1 MLRACLAVVFLCFSP
16 AWPGFA
22 QTAAEAE
29 FFEKKVRP
37 ALAKNCQGCH
47 NPRMKMAKLD
57 LSTAEGFAQ
66 GAESGPLFN
75 KAEPGKSLL
84 LRVTSYE
91 DRLKMPPTGKLPD
104 EQISDLREWVSMGAP
119 WPGAKPSGA
128 SVQVRKPSRTFSE
141 EERNYWAFQPLK
153 DRQPPAVKDT
163 AWARTPIDRFLLTRM
178 EEKNLKP
185 ALLAGKLTLLRR
197 VTYDLTGLPPTEKEM
212 QDYLADDSTEAFAK
226 VVDRLLASP
235 RYGERW
241 GRKWLD
247 VARYADS
254 TGNDE
259 DHRYPHAWRYRD
271 YIIEAFNNDLP
282 FDQFIREQVAGDLL
296 PPPAGSPVNRRGII
310 ATGFLA
316 LGAKAIAQQDK
327 KKMLY
332 DVYDEQTD
340 VVSKTFLGITL
351 ACARCHDHKFDPF
364 STKDYYS
371 LVSIFASTRSFQD
384 PEEHVSKLLF
394 VPLVPKQTYETYQRH
409 QEMIARNKAATD
421 DLQEQE
427 RQRYNEQLAPRLAE
441 YMLAARRAVS
451 HTAGQNPA
459 LRPEILEKWVK
470 YLGGDPRGRP
480 HLEQWF
486 QATDAGAKAAAMEYQ
501 ARYQNQLAEWNK
513 QIGKWREQV
522 KRMLKEMN
530 MPPPPRPVFDAGKDR
545 FFHEVYFEK
554 KGPFAIP
561 DEEVQRI
568 LSAEA
573 REELARLKNEAD
585 ELKRTAPPEPD
596 MACAVEEG
604 EVVHQK
610 VFIRGDYG
618 SFGEDAPKGFPPIL
632 AGSGDPVVEKGSGRA
647 ELAEWLIRQPLT
659 ARVMVNRVWQGHFG
673 EGLVRTVDNFG
684 VTGERPTHPE
694 LLDYLAREFIG
705 HGRSIKKL
713 HRAILLTHAYQM
725 TSEPSKENLEADP
738 ENRLLTRFNRRRL
751 DVEEIRDAMLALDG
765 AIDFTVGGSMQSGVG
780 TDGENSQDRLSL
792 NPEKAKRRTVYLPLR
807 RANLPSLLNL
817 YDFGDATT
825 VNGKRGLTNVAPQ
838 ALFMLNSEFLTER
851 SKNLADAWRR
861 DSSLNTTARVEKA
874 YLQVLNRKA
883 TPEEVDRALSYIGGY
898 QRRFASERAEA
909 EAWQSFSRVLLA
921 SSEFIYVD

>member
-1 MLRACLAVVFLCFSP
+1 MLRASLAAGFLCLLSTL
-16 AWPGFA
+16 PGPA
-22 QTAAEAE
+22 QTDGHAE

-37 ALAKNCQGCH
+37 VLAKNCQGCH
-47 NPRMKMAKLD
+47 NSRMKMAKLD
-57 LSTAEGFAQ
+57 LSTAEGFSQ

-75 KAEPGKSLL
+75 KAEPDKSLL
-84 LRVTSYE
+84 LQVTSYE
-91 DRLKMPPTGKLPD
+91 ERLKMPPTGKLPD
-104 EQISDLREWVSMGAP
+104 EQIADLREWVRMGAR
-119 WPGAKPSGA
+119 WPGARPAGA
-128 SVQVRKPSRTFSE
+128 AVQVRKPSRAFTE
-141 EERNYWAFQPLK
+141 GERSYWAFQPLQ
-153 DRQPPAVKDT
+153 DRQPPAVRDT
-163 AWARTPIDRFLLTRM
+163 AWGRTPIDRFLLARM
-178 EEKNLKP
+178 EQKGLKP
-185 ALLAGKLTLLRR
+185 APAAGKLTLLRR
-197 VTYDLTGLPPTEKEM
+197 VTYDLTGLPPTEREM
-212 QDYLADDSTEAFAK
+212 QDFLADASDEAYAK

-271 YIIEAFNNDLP
+271 YVIEAFNNDLP

-296 PPPAGSPVNRRGII
+296 PTPAGAPVNRRGII

-332 DVYDEQTD
+332 DVYDEQID

-394 VPLVPKQTYETYQRH
+394 VPLAPKQTYEVYQRR
-409 QEMIARNKAATD
+409 QEMIARNKAAMD

-427 RQRYNEQLAPRLAE
+427 RQLYNEQLAPRLAE
-441 YMLAARRAVS
+441 YMLAARGAGSS
-451 HTAGQNPA
+451 HKAPNHG

-486 QATDAGAKAAAMEYQ
+486 QATDAGAKAAAVEYQ

-522 KRMLKEMN
+522 KRMLQEMN

-568 LSAEA
+568 LNAEA
-573 REELARLKNEAD
+573 REELARLKSEAD

-604 EVVHQK
+604 EAVQQK

-618 SFGEDAPKGFPPIL
+618 SLGEDAPKGFPSIL
-632 AGSGDPVVEKGSGRA
+632 TRSGDPVVERGSGRA

-684 VTGERPTHPE
+684 EMGERPTHPE
-694 LLDYLAREFIG
+694 LLDYLAKQFIDN
-705 HGRSIKKL
+705 GRQVKKL
-713 HRAILLTHAYQM
+713 HRAILLTSAYQM
-725 TSEPSKENLEADP
+725 ASEPSQENLEADP

-765 AIDFTVGGSMQSGVG
+765 TIDFTVGGSMQSGVG
-780 TDGENSQDRLSL
+780 TDGENSQDRLSF

-861 DSSLNTTARVEKA
+861 ESTLNAPSRVEKA

-883 TPEEVDRALSYIGGY
+883 RPEEVDQALRYIDGY
-898 QRRFASERAEA
+898 RRRFSPENA